1 MRLAEPLDQATGLR
15 QLFAATPAFR
25 AVGVLG
31 PDARRNARASL
42 ALAQGLSRRGNR
54 VLMLDEAGPPYNLGG
69 TLGIPT
75 RRSLADVPGRRLLD
89 AVVAAGE
96 GITLMA
102 AQEGLHALGRL
113 SEQDLLDMT
122 EDWRGEVPEWMILN
136 SRETP
141 HQAVLALTAGTRVLV
156 LPGAKTR
163 LADAY
168 AALKS
173 AHQAWP
179 GGDWWVLV
187 DGAEADVGHSL
198 FASLRETAT
207 RFLGVMPEFLGTL
220 PRTREGAHGGATSA
234 ALQGAL
240 AELLAASTGGEAM
253 SFEQYWHRM
262 WLFSR
267 MSAEAAM
274 RKARNVERSR

>member
-31 PDARRNARASL
+31 PDARRNAQASL
-42 ALAQGLSRRGNR
+42 ALAQGLSRRGSR
-54 VLMLDEAGPPYNLGG
+54 VLMLDEASPPYNLGG

-75 RRSLADVPGRRLLD
+75 RRSLADLPGRRLLD
-89 AVVAAGE
+89 TVVTAGE
-96 GITLMA
+96 GMTLMS

-122 EDWRGEVPEWMILN
+122 EEWRGDVPEWMILN
-136 SRETP
+136 SRETLG
-141 HQAVLALTAGTRVLV
+141 QAVLALTAGTRVLV

-168 AALKS
+168 ATLKA

-187 DGAEADVGHSL
+187 DGAEAETGQGL
-198 FASLRETAT
+198 FVSLRETAT
-207 RFLGVMPEFLGTL
+207 RFLGIMPEFLGTL
-220 PRTREGAHGGATSA
+220 PRTREGAHNGGTNVAV
-234 ALQGAL
+234 QGAL
-240 AELLAASTGGEAM
+240 AELLAASSSGEAM

-267 MSAEAAM
+267 MSAEAAIK
-274 RKARNVERSR
+274 KASK